1 MIGQQ
6 WMYIKLIGSHHR
18 GWLAGNTDWLVHV
31 VSLICASVLA
41 FLLVIY
47 GYILWMKYSSR
58 RREKVKTVLM
68 QELLSED
75 SVLQQYLGQV
85 EVKADLLNMSG
96 DQQSVLQQL
105 LLQRLAQGPEEH
117 ETLRI
122 RLLSWQVFGSSYRSV
137 LKTGKW
143 SERVNTLLYI
153 EQFHMIE
160 LLPRLEDMLRV
171 TSCTLLE
178 RFIIL
183 RIYARTGYFR
193 IVKELLRE

>member
-6 WMYIKLIGSHHR
+6 WMYFKLIGSHHR
-18 GWLAGNTDWLVHV
+18 GWLVGNTDWLVHV
-31 VSLICASVLA
+31 VSLVCASVLA
-41 FLLVIY
+41 FLLIIY

-68 QELLSED
+68 QELISED
-75 SVLQQYLGQV
+75 SVLQRYLGQG
-85 EVKADLLNMSG
+85 EVKVDLLNMSG

-105 LLQRLAQGPEEH
+105 LLQRLTQGPVEH

-153 EQFHMIE
+153 EQFHMVE

-171 TSCTLLE
+171 TSCTPLE

-183 RIYARTGYFR
+183 VHICQNRLFQN
-193 IVKELLRE
+193 REGIDA

>member
-47 GYILWMKYSSR
+47 SYILWMKYSSR
-58 RREKVKTVLM
+58 HREKVKTVLM

-75 SVLQQYLGQV
+75 SVLQQYLGQG

-96 DQQSVLQQL
+96 DQQSVL
-105 LLQRLAQGPEEH
+105 RLTVIATACSRSGRARDSANSSVILASLWKFIP
-117 ETLRI
+117 
-122 RLLSWQVFGSSYRSV
+122 VGSEV
-137 LKTGKW
+137 GKV
-143 SERVNTLLYI
+143 E
-153 EQFHMIE
+153 
-160 LLPRLEDMLRV
+160 
-171 TSCTLLE
+171 
-178 RFIIL
+178 
-183 RIYARTGYFR
+183 
-193 IVKELLRE
+193 